1 MTLKEFREIIEEMEK
16 EYGGDIIVKTEYM
29 KKGYPVKTEIED
41 IWLDPNDVL
50 HIGYKR

>member
-1 MTLKEFREIIEEMEK
+1 MTLRELREELERMEK
-16 EYGGDIIVKTEYM
+16 EYGGEVIVKTEYM
-29 KKGYPVKTEIED
+29 KRGLPVRTDIED